1 MKTINWFFEKINLIN
16 LCPDSSRK
24 KKKTKTI
31 NIRKETKE

>member
-24 KKKTKTI
+24 KKKKKI